1 MKDAGRIGFV
11 IRGPYSALEK
21 YEFLDIVYYG
31 DASYV
36 AKKDVSGVAPE
47 DESEHWQAFAKGWN
61 SAGAVTG
68 VKGAQEIDYRYG
80 NVSLTPEN
88 IGALPAL
95 GKAFEA
101 SAADKVAHPLTFT
114 GWETGAYDGSASK
127 SVEIPIPVSVKGEA
141 EEEYRTGEV
150 NITKE
155 NIGLGR
161 VENMT
166 PEEIRAGLTSEEV
179 ETALGYSPSD
189 VTITV
194 DGALDE
200 TSENPVQNK
209 AIAGAL
215 AGKGDAL
222 VYDEDANELHLKSG
236 DRILST
242 VTIEGGSGGGMKL
255 AGPTG
260 VTLTNVDEAVIIRWA
275 DPADIVIEGATQAA
289 WAGTLVVRKV
299 GSAPTSKTDGTIV
312 VDSKTR
318 DAYKETGFTDNGLTN
333 GLTYYYGIF
342 PYTTEKA
349 YTYGTTKSIAPQAI
363 YPSALIGVMAQPGD
377 EEVIVSFEIPEDATR
392 AKVSYSAQRPE
403 SVAAPYGTVVSDVE
417 SPYVIRNI
425 SNDVAYYIT
434 AYATN
439 AKGRDTAS
447 DMLVIT
453 PAAIYPDPPS
463 DASVRTGD
471 GTLTVS
477 FSLPENATSAKIA
490 YSAQRPESVAAPY
503 GTVISN
509 AESPYTIAGLENE
522 TEYYVTVYSTN
533 AKGRDAAGEMMA
545 ATPTETVLFGFVI
558 DQNESDPDSMITYI
572 EGNANF
578 VPAHMDY
585 ANDRFDYGSW
595 TVENGAWFMDVKPC
609 MLNYDGTVAYYLNPN
624 DYTKKIDGTPS
635 DVANADFPGNAMVQF
650 PKVYWKVVD
659 NGDNTAN
666 IYFCDRKLDDD
677 FACWSHLDADGYEIE
692 YCYMPVYPGTLVGN
706 RLRSLSGNEPTGG
719 LTYGGSITYAENN
732 NLENEKAWHI
742 EVISDRMLINL
753 LLLLI
758 GGNTDT
764 QKIFGNGACNT
775 AQIMPN
781 GALNALGLFWGDQ
794 TETSGVKVFGMEHL
808 WGNTSRRTSGLVNDH
823 GTQKIKMTHSV
834 SDGTSAKGYNAMG
847 DGYLPIS
854 GSTPTGNWG
863 GYINKCLF
871 SKFGILPIESKG
883 SATTYYADALFFDN
897 SSVVP
902 CLTGSD
908 NYRGKGSGA
917 FTLNIYYT
925 GTGDAIS
932 SALSCKPMAHI
943 GGEL

>member
-36 AKKDVSGVAPE
+36 AKKDVSGIAPE

-80 NVSLTPEN
+80 NVNLTPEN

-101 SAADKVAHPLTFT
+101 AAADKVAHPLTFT
-114 GWETGAYDGSASK
+114 GWETGTYDGSASK

-155 NIGLGR
+155 NIGLGK

-194 DGALDE
+194 DDALDE

-222 VYDEDANELHLKSG
+222 VYDEDANELHLKSDG
-236 DRILST
+236 HILST

-349 YTYGTTKSIAPQAI
+349 YTYGTT
-363 YPSALIGVMAQPGD
+363 D
-377 EEVIVSFEIPEDATR
+377 
-392 AKVSYSAQRPE
+392 
-403 SVAAPYGTVVSDVE
+403 SV
-417 SPYVIRNI
+417 
-425 SNDVAYYIT
+425 
-434 AYATN
+434 
-439 AKGRDTAS
+439 
-447 DMLVIT
+447 T
-453 PAAIYPDPPS
+453 PTAIYPDPPS
-463 DASVRTGD
+463 DASVRVG
-471 GTLTVS
+471 GETLTVS

-503 GTVISN
+503 GTVISDV
-509 AESPYTIAGLENE
+509 ESPYTIAGLQNG
-522 TEYYVTVYSTN
+522 TEYYVTVYSVN
-533 AKGRDAAGEMMA
+533 AKGRNAAGEMMS
-545 ATPTETVLFGFVI
+545 ATPTVLFGFVI

-572 EGNANF
+572 ERNENF
-578 VPAHMDY
+578 TPAHMDY

-609 MLNYDGTVAYYLNPN
+609 MLNYDGTVAYYLDPN

-635 DVANADFPGNAMVQF
+635 DVANADFPGNAMVQI
-650 PKVYWKVVD
+650 PKVYWEIVD
-659 NGDNTAN
+659 NGDDTAN
-666 IYFCDRKLDDD
+666 VYVCDEKLNDN
-677 FACWSHLDADGYEIE
+677 FVCWSHIDANENEID
-692 YCYMPVYPGTLVGN
+692 YCYMSIYNSNTVSG
-706 RLRSLSGNEPTGG
+706 RSRSLSGSTPSTSTAFSSEIARAR
-719 LTYGGSITYAENN
+719 SN
-732 NLENEKAWHI
+732 NLTNDEIWNMGTFADATLVNI
-742 EVISDRMLINL
+742 LLMLI
-753 LLLLI
+753 
-758 GGNTDT
+758 GKTTDS
-764 QKIFGNGACNT
+764 QSAFGMGLAGDGET
-775 AQIMPN
+775 HAALTPN
-781 GALNALGLFWGDQ
+781 GRMDKSGMFAGKDNAYA
-794 TETSGVKVFGMEHL
+794 GVKVLGMENL
-808 WGNTSRRTSGLVNDH
+808 WGNYSRRVLGLVRVGKNFL
-823 GTQKIKMTHSV
+823 GKMTYGKC
-834 SDGTSAKGYNAMG
+834 DGSTVIGYNTNG
-847 DGYLPIS
+847 TGYIDLGESPLSDERGMIKKMRFANMCMLPRDVT
-854 GSTPTGNWG
+854 GST
-863 GYINKCLF
+863 
-871 SKFGILPIESKG
+871 
-883 SATTYYADALFFDN
+883 TTYYTDCSFGASENISPAVLGGCYFEGA
-897 SSVVP
+897 SVGMFYLRTEHSP
-902 CLTGSD
+902 ECYWST
-908 NYRGKGSGA
+908 
-917 FTLNIYYT
+917 YYST
-925 GTGDAIS
+925 K
-932 SALSCKPMAHI
+932 LSCKPLAPE
-943 GGEL
+943 GGES